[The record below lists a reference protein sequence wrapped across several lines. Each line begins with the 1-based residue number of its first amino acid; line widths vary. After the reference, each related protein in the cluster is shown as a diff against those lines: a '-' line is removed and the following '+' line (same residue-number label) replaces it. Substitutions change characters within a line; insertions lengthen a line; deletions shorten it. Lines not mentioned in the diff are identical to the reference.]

1 LEFIEATHQWKSYMA
16 MGSTHQGG
24 YNAIDLL
31 SQCLVQAF
39 VDLDAKLREEMID
52 DSGNITVSR
61 SSRLQPW

>member
-1 LEFIEATHQWKSYMA
+1 MA

-39 VDLDAKLREEMID
+39 VDLDAKLRDEMID